1 MHLFD
6 DAPVG
11 LFTVD
16 RRLVVRRANEK
27 GRHLLGV
34 HRRNAAVGRRLLDEL
49 DDATGRRLMSA
60 VSSLAPADGM
70 SMGEVRWQRNPGDPR
85 VLRVEARARPKGDDV
100 LLAFID
106 VTEARAQADSAEHR
120 ARHDSLT
127 GLPNR
132 SAILDQLAAS
142 LQAARAGGWRLAV
155 MFVDL
160 DHFKELN
167 DSLGHEAGDGMLC
180 EVARRLKTALK
191 GHSVAA
197 RLGGDEFL
205 VLLPTVL
212 PADDPVALADQLLA
226 SLGQPLQLSGQEI
239 RPSASVGVSLFPD
252 DGVDATT
259 LLRLAD
265 LALYRAKQ
273 GGRNAVHF
281 YEAGMD
287 ADAQR
292 RPRLRQEL
300 EQALA
305 RGELCLHYQPQVELA
320 TGRIVGMGALVRW
333 VHPEE
338 GLVQAERFIPL
349 AEETGLIHPI
359 GQWVLRTAV
368 TQLQAWREHGLEHL
382 RLSVM
387 VSPRQLEQPGI
398 DHLVGE
404 LIDSTGLPPRMLQLQ
419 LAEPALASG
428 SPKIFDALGAL
439 RRVGV
444 GLALDRFGTGAS
456 SLADLPRVMPD
467 AVRVDRTLVA
477 RLPEA
482 ADGRALVTA
491 IVALARP
498 LGLKV
503 LADGVETA
511 EQQDFLKGIGV
522 DEIQGHIAGAPM
534 PADAATQCLL
544 AARAA

>member
-1 MHLFD
+1 
-6 DAPVG
+6 
-11 LFTVD
+11 
-16 RRLVVRRANEK
+16 
-27 GRHLLGV
+27 
-34 HRRNAAVGRRLLDEL
+34 
-49 DDATGRRLMSA
+49 
-60 VSSLAPADGM
+60 
-70 SMGEVRWQRNPGDPR
+70 
-85 VLRVEARARPKGDDV
+85 
-100 LLAFID
+100 
-106 VTEARAQADSAEHR
+106 
-120 ARHDSLT
+120 
-127 GLPNR
+127 LPNR
-132 SAILDQLAAS
+132 SAILDQLAAA

-167 DSLGHEAGDGMLC
+167 DSLGHEAGDGLLC
-180 EVARRLKTALK
+180 EVARRLKTALE

-226 SLGQPLQLSGQEI
+226 SLGQPLQLSGKEI
-239 RPSASVGVSLFPD
+239 RPSASMGVSLFPD
-252 DGVDATT
+252 DGTDATT

-265 LALYRAKQ
+265 LALYRAKR

-281 YEAGMD
+281 YEAGLD

-320 TGRIVGMGALVRW
+320 TGRIAGMGALVRW
-333 VHPEE
+333 VHPQE

-382 RLSVM
+382 RLSVK

-404 LIDSTGLPPRMLQLQ
+404 LIQSTGLPPRMLQLQ

-522 DEIQGHIAGAPM
+522 DEIQGRIAGAPM
-534 PADAATQCLL
+534 PAEAATQCLL
-544 AARAA
+544 GARAM

>member
-382 RLSVM
+382 RLSVK